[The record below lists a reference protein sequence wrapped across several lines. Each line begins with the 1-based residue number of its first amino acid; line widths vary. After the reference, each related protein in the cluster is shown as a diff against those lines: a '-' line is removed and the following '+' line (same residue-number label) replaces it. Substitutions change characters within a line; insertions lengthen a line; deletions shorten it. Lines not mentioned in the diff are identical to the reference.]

1 MIYPYEFLEKSLHL
15 QYEINEAKFS
25 VNPIQNESG
34 KKTLPTSFAPAAST
48 L

>member
-15 QYEINEAKFS
+15 QYKINEAKFS
-25 VNPIQNESG
+25 VNPIQDESG
-34 KKTLPTSFAPAAST
+34 KKTLPTSFAPTACT